1 MKRKKLLLILMLL
14 IGLIP
19 YITVEASESYPSIQL
34 RIQRIRKVDEIE
46 NVFEGQADW
55 YYYVQVY
62 DGNNWITET
71 GSYDGA
77 DDLLVGEDYF
87 YEVTITEVPV
97 VISLFETDT
106 ISSRDL
112 ADISS
117 YSGGGADD
125 WTDSST
131 RGTQLRFTYNI
142 KTNKL
147 YGDEILEESGYHKTS
162 GEYDGSIYSDE
173 NDAELYFNCWN
184 NYDPPVAKA
193 GSDRTVDLGEK
204 VNFDASNSYATG
216 ASIVK
221 YEWDFDND
229 GVIDSQG
236 ERTSYTFVTS
246 GMYTVR
252 LVVTDSLN
260 QQDVDTCYV
269 YVEQLNPEASFTY
282 APDTQ
287 PTMED
292 EIHFYD
298 TSTDEDGTI
307 TAWNWNFGDG
317 SSSTLKD
324 PIHQYNDKG
333 TYTVRLTVTD
343 NDGLTDTYT
352 KNMKIYNLPPQADFS
367 FSPTTT
373 KVGAEITFNSECNDP
388 EGKPMSY
395 TWTFDDG
402 FTSSSKN
409 PVHGFT
415 SPGTRRVTLTVTDDE
430 GAQDQTSKTINIIPN
445 QKPNADFNFEPKT
458 QSVDK
463 EVSFEDNSND
473 PDGHL
478 TEYYWDFDDG
488 STSEQKNPTH
498 TYTEEGEYVV
508 TLVVTDDNGETDSS
522 SKTITIKKPVDILI
536 IAGLGGAAVLGVGY
550 YLMKRMGN

>member
-1 MKRKKLLLILMLL
+1 MLL
-14 IGLIP
+14 ISVIFIGILISFTP
-19 YITVEASESYPSIQL
+19 VEASETYPSIQI
-34 RIQRIRKVDEIE
+34 RIQRIRKVDDIE

-55 YYYVQVY
+55 YYYLQVY
-62 DGNNWITET
+62 DGNNWKTET
-71 GSYDGA
+71 GSYEGA
-77 DDLLVGEDYF
+77 DDLVVGEDHF
-87 YEVTITEVPV
+87 YEVTLIEVPV

-106 ISSRDL
+106 MSSRDL

-142 KTNKL
+142 KTNEL
-147 YGDEILEESGYHKTS
+147 YGDEIVYESGYYKTS
-162 GEYDGSIYSDE
+162 GEYDESIYSDE
-173 NDAELYFNCWN
+173 NDAELYFYCWN
-184 NYDPPVAKA
+184 NYDPPVARA
-193 GSDRTVDLGEK
+193 GNDRIVDLGEK

-229 GVIDSQG
+229 GIIDAQG

-246 GMYTVR
+246 GTYTVR

-260 QQDVDTCYV
+260 QKDVDTCSI
-269 YVEQLNPEASFTY
+269 YVEQLNPKASFTY

-287 PTMED
+287 PTIED

-317 SSSTLKD
+317 VSSTLKD

-333 TYTVRLTVTD
+333 TYNVRLTVTD

-352 KNMKIYNLPPQADFS
+352 KNVKIYNLPPHADFS
-367 FSPTTT
+367 FSPTTA
-373 KVGAEITFNSECNDP
+373 KIGAEITFNSECSDP
-388 EGKPMSY
+388 EGKTMSY

-402 FTSSSKN
+402 FTSSSRN

-415 SPGTRRVTLTVTDDE
+415 SSGTRRVTLLVRDDE

-458 QSVDK
+458 QIDK
-463 EVSFEDNSND
+463 EASFEDNSND
-473 PDGHL
+473 PDGHI
-478 TEYYWDFDDG
+478 TEYYWDFGDG

-498 TYTEEGEYVV
+498 VYTEEGEYIV
-508 TLVVTDDNGETDSS
+508 TLIVTDDNGETDSIS
-522 SKTITIKKPVDILI
+522 NTITIEKPIDILV
-536 IAGLGGAAVLGVGY
+536 IAGLGGAAILGIGY
-550 YLMKRMGN
+550 YLMRRMGN